1 MVRLP
6 FNGLYDKG
14 ECMTRTLRLFVVGL
28 LVLAAVPALAQDR
41 QGGRRGGGFGRGGA
55 GGGMGAAQL
64 VAIEAVQKELELVDD
79 QKSEITKITEE
90 SRQGLGD
97 LFGGLRDLPDEERQA
112 KMREMQEKLAAQN
125 KETEEKINKVLLD
138 HQKKRLKEITL
149 QVRGVAA
156 LSDAEVATALA
167 LTTDQKDQIKK
178 VIEDGD
184 RARNDLRQ
192 NAGDGDR
199 EALREKGQTIRQET
213 EQKALAVLT
222 ADQKTKL
229 ENMKGK
235 KFEIDPALLRG
246 GRGGFGGGGARRGN
260 Q

>member
-1 MVRLP
+1 M
-6 FNGLYDKG
+6 
-14 ECMTRTLRLFVVGL
+14 
-28 LVLAAVPALAQDR
+28 
-41 QGGRRGGGFGRGGA
+41 
-55 GGGMGAAQL
+55 
-64 VAIEAVQKELELVDD
+64 AIEPVQKELELVDD

-112 KMREMQEKLAAQN
+112 KDARDAGKLAARN

-229 ENMKGK
+229 EDMKGK

-246 GRGGFGGGGARRGN
+246 GRGGFGGGGGGARRGN